1 MTETKTKN
9 WQAKISEIGRRVYGV
24 AEIEQSIRIILTT
37 IKGAVPLRPDFGCD
51 AFLYIDEPITTARP
65 NIVREVTSALARWE
79 KRIKIESVEVEAA
92 DAALIVSVNW
102 TIEAE
107 TTTTEVVL

>member
-9 WQAKISEIGRRVYGV
+9 WQAKIGAIGRRVYGV

-51 AFLYIDEPITTARP
+51 AFLYLDEPITTARP
-65 NIVREVTSALARWE
+65 NIVREVTAALARWE

-102 TIEAE
+102 TIETE

>member
-9 WQAKISEIGRRVYGV
+9 WQAQIGAIGRRVYGV
-24 AEIEQSIRIILTT
+24 AEIEQSIRIILMT
-37 IKGAVPLRPDFGCD
+37 IKGAVPLRPDFGCN
-51 AFLYIDEPITTARP
+51 AFLYLDEPITTARP
-65 NIVREVTSALARWE
+65 NIVREVTAALTRWE
-79 KRIKIESVEVEAA
+79 KRIKIEAVTVEA
-92 DAALIVSVNW
+92 DEAALIVSISW